1 MANPLVTV
9 ITATTGSI
17 FLRQNIS
24 SVQAQTHSNIQH
36 LVVVDGN
43 YPNAEKIVCE
53 FPQKNIHMIK
63 LPYATGANKFLGHR
77 IYGAS
82 TYLAEGDFICFL
94 DEDNW
99 MDPIHVESLLS
110 SIDKCNWAFSLR
122 KIVGQNGN
130 FICFDDCESLGK
142 WPSIINDFLVDTN
155 CFFLPKSLA
164 LHVSPLWY
172 RKARQPGKLSADRTI
187 TKALRMLERKKIFY
201 ETSGEYTINYRAGNR
216 KDSVQQEFFLK
227 GNEVMRQRY
236 QGNLPWVKKV

>member
-9 ITATTGSI
+9 ITATTGSA
-17 FLRQNIS
+17 FLRQNIL
-24 SVQAQTHSNIQH
+24 SVQAQTHLNIQH

-43 YPNAEKIVCE
+43 HADAEKIIHD
-53 FPQKNIHMIK
+53 FPQKNIHTIK
-63 LPYATGANKFLGHR
+63 LPYATGTNKFLGHR

-99 MDPIHVESLLS
+99 MDPHHVASLLS

-122 KIVGQNGN
+122 KIVDQDSN

-164 LHVSPLWY
+164 LQVSPLWY

-187 TKALRMLERKKIFY
+187 TNALRMLENKNISY
-201 ETSGEYTINYRAGNR
+201 QTSGEYTINYRAGNR
-216 KDSVQQEFFLK
+216 KDSVQKEFFLR
-227 GNEVMRQRY
+227 GNEMMRQRY

>member
-1 MANPLVTV
+1 MNNPLVTV
-9 ITATTGSI
+9 ISATIGTKYLS
-17 FLRQNIS
+17 QNIL
-24 SVQAQTHSNIQH
+24 SVANQTYENVQH
-36 LVVVDGN
+36 LIGIDGHHPDAKETVLN
-43 YPNAEKIVCE
+43 LNHKKLDVIE
-53 FPQKNIHMIK
+53 
-63 LPYATGANKFLGHR
+63 LPYATGIDKYLGHR
-77 IYGAS
+77 IYGGL
-82 TYLAEGDFICFL
+82 TYIAKGEFICYL

-99 MDPIHVESLLS
+99 MDPIHIESLIKMTTKNHWS
-110 SIDKCNWAFSLR
+110 YALR
-122 KIVGQNGN
+122 KIVDQDGN

-142 WPSIINDFLVDTN
+142 WPSVINDFLVDTN

-187 TKALRMLERKKIFY
+187 TNALRMLERKKIFY

-216 KDSVQQEFFLK
+216 KDSVQQAFFLK